1 MVCGC
6 DIQNANKI
14 KSTNFGT
21 SMKASATQRPI
32 SSPKLLRSLW
42 PFLKPN
48 RGLLVGAFA
57 ALLVAAAATLAVP
70 VAFRGVIDQGFN
82 QEHSAS
88 VDDYFLALMVVAFVL
103 AFSTAV
109 RFYFVTK
116 LGETVVANLRKAVF
130 SHVLALSPE
139 FFEQMKSG
147 EVLSRLTADTTVI
160 QGVVGSSA
168 SIALRNIVLLLGG
181 ISMLLLTSAKLTM
194 LVFVLVPIVVVP
206 IIFFGRRVRSLSR
219 LSQDKIADA
228 SAFATETLSAV
239 SLTQSFV
246 HEDVDRQKFSHRINL
261 SLSAAFQRIMAR
273 SMLTFVVISLI
284 FTGIAGVLWIGA
296 YDVLEGR
303 MSAGELTQ
311 FVLYAVFVAGSV
323 GALSEIWGELQ
334 RAAGATERLQEILT
348 TNPIISDPE
357 NPQFLE
363 GRTREISFK
372 DVKFSYPS
380 QPGEQAL
387 NGLNVSI
394 PDGQTVAIVG
404 PSGAGKTTFFQ
415 LLQRFYDVNE
425 GGIFLNNLDVRSLGL
440 AHLRSQFALVPQDSV
455 IFSGSLYDNILFG
468 RPDATEQEVMA
479 AAKAAHVDEFVGRLT
494 HGYDTELG
502 ERGVKLSGGQR
513 QRVAIARAL
522 LRDAPILLLD
532 EATSS
537 LDAAS
542 EVAVQ
547 QALEHLMHGRTTLVI
562 AHRLATVRDADHILV
577 LDQGQLVEQG
587 SHEQLVAADGIY
599 ARLAEL
605 QFRQD

>member
-14 KSTNFGT
+14 KSTNFGK

-82 QEHSAS
+82 HEHSAS

-181 ISMLLLTSAKLTM
+181 VSMLLLTSAKLTM

-261 SLSAAFQRIMAR
+261 SLSTAFQRIMAR

-425 GGIFLNNLDVRSLGL
+425 GGIFLNNLDIRSLGL

-468 RPDATEQEVMA
+468 RPDATKQEVMA

-587 SHEQLVAADGIY
+587 NHEQLVAADGIY